1 MTRVEALQRTLCI
14 AALHEAE
21 TLGTATPE
29 GSRVEHE
36 SGALKLELESD
47 NNRDSA
53 RGVDIDAISRLGVD
67 SVCPMPIRE
76 LRDALQCASS
86 EPVVRRNSDSWSSS
100 ALGRKFEAMDEAAR
114 VAHINSVLINASSGV
129 NSVWEEV
136 DLFVIDTK
144 SRLWSIGDELK
155 WQKLGE

>member
-1 MTRVEALQRTLCI
+1 
-14 AALHEAE
+14 
-21 TLGTATPE
+21 
-29 GSRVEHE
+29 
-36 SGALKLELESD
+36 
-47 NNRDSA
+47 
-53 RGVDIDAISRLGVD
+53 
-67 SVCPMPIRE
+67 
-76 LRDALQCASS
+76 
-86 EPVVRRNSDSWSSS
+86 
-100 ALGRKFEAMDEAAR
+100 MDEAAR